1 VEDLV
6 SNDVFYIFGH
16 QNGEKHNV
24 RIVDHR
30 GFVKAQCGDAIA
42 EACQAKDW
50 EKVVSEMWEK
60 TLYYKNEMARTP
72 DFFLCIGGKVL
83 DFTSSLNL
91 EQLMMVMR
99 SEFLEADPDEGI
111 LLVASRTEIL

>member
-1 VEDLV
+1 
-6 SNDVFYIFGH
+6 
-16 QNGEKHNV
+16 
-24 RIVDHR
+24 
-30 GFVKAQCGDAIA
+30 
-42 EACQAKDW
+42 
-50 EKVVSEMWEK
+50 
-60 TLYYKNEMARTP
+60 MARTP

>member
-1 VEDLV
+1 
-6 SNDVFYIFGH
+6 
-16 QNGEKHNV
+16 
-24 RIVDHR
+24 
-30 GFVKAQCGDAIA
+30 
-42 EACQAKDW
+42 
-50 EKVVSEMWEK
+50 M
-60 TLYYKNEMARTP
+60 
-72 DFFLCIGGKVL
+72 L